1 MKSTIVVVVLV
12 VLAASAAVQVG
23 SLYLA
28 KGNLQEVVDQA
39 LYSVDDS
46 SKDEVKGNI
55 AAKALKLGIALS
67 ASQITIVYE
76 DADARLIAQ
85 KLVGKKVP
93 VEFKNKRVVIDLRY
107 VASVVGFQVPQQIHA
122 SKIRQISA
130 QAPPDKAVQELLD
143 SP

>member
-107 VASVVGFQVPQQIHA
+107 VASVVGFQVPQQTHA

>member
-55 AAKALKLGIALS
+55 AAKAPALV
-67 ASQITIVYE
+67 ATPLPPLNFSQHVQLCPAMTAIQHTICRAAPCR
-76 DADARLIAQ
+76 D
-85 KLVGKKVP
+85 VP
-93 VEFKNKRVVIDLRY
+93 P
-107 VASVVGFQVPQQIHA
+107 G
-122 SKIRQISA
+122 
-130 QAPPDKAVQELLD
+130 
-143 SP
+143 